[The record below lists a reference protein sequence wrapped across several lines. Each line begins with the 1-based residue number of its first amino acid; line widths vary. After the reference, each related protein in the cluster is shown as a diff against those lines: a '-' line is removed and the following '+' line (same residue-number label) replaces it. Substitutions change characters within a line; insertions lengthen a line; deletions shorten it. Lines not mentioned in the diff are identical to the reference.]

1 MRSVNTFAGRLVLD
15 NITDWIAIPFLE
27 VFLIFI
33 CLLGV
38 FLFSSRQETY
48 QSRYLSQ

>member
-15 NITDWIAIPFLE
+15 NINWIAIAFLE

-33 CLLGV
+33 RLLGV
-38 FLFSSRQETY
+38 FFFPSHQETC

>member
-15 NITDWIAIPFLE
+15 DINWIAIPFLE
-27 VFLIFI
+27 VFMIFI
-33 CLLGV
+33 RLLGV

-48 QSRYLSQ
+48 QSRHLIQ